1 MLKYIVQWMK
11 EEGYKIFIP
20 FLIILVILIMIIP
33 SCSKKEETKETPKVT
48 SSSSL
53 TSPQVSSSI
62 SVVPKVKPSDPDLKV
77 TQKYT
82 AQINNKTVEIP
93 LSKPKETLS
102 TDGQTVVVSQSLD
115 VTAAVKPILPRWS
128 VGVGIGKDRN
138 ETYIP
143 FSITR
148 HYKPLKRSL
157 QFTLKYS
164 IDKTKIT
171 GGEIQHLWN
180 F

>member
-1 MLKYIVQWMK
+1 MLKYIVQWIK
-11 EEGYKIFIP
+11 EEGYKY
-20 FLIILVILIMIIP
+20 FLIFFVLLAILLFSLSWIKD
-33 SCSKKEETKETPKVT
+33 KKETDNPTPHVIPKETLST
-48 SSSSL
+48 
-53 TSPQVSSSI
+53 PQATTSI
-62 SVVPKVKPSDPDLKV
+62 SVVPKEKPSDPDLKV
-77 TQKYT
+77 QQKYT
-82 AQINNKTVEIP
+82 AQINNKVVEVP
-93 LSKPKETLS
+93 LSSPKEYKFGS
-102 TDGQTVVVSQSLD
+102 SVVVSQSLD

-128 VGVGIGKDRN
+128 VGVGVGRYHD

-143 FSITR
+143 VSVTR

-164 IDKTKIT
+164 IDKRKIA